1 MGSSPP
7 EINLREARANTVGRW
22 PSVHVDQLNTN
33 NLPHGTIRR
42 AMAYIVLH
50 LNPLDPSDIKCTGKE
65 HRGPELNGPVCAS
78 TNPSAQDL
86 AECSRGRKADG
97 ALPQM
102 RLKAVLNANASA

>member
-1 MGSSPP
+1 M
-7 EINLREARANTVGRW
+7 ICRW
-22 PSVHVDQLNTN
+22 PPVQMDQLNTN
-33 NLPHGTIRR
+33 NLPDGTIGQ
-42 AMAYIVLH
+42 AIAYIGLH
-50 LNPLDPSDIKCTGKE
+50 LNRLDPSDIKHTGKE